1 MATNLKQRLLQ
12 DIAELHTKPYPNIT
26 LHVNDED
33 IAEACLVLKPEG
45 YGTMHLTVE
54 FPSNYPLQAP
64 RVRMDSDVSHPNIF
78 GDYIC
83 ASILNTTEGW
93 TPAYT
98 LKGIAIQLLSFFGSK
113 KIEQSGGG
121 YSVDLDRYRTIHSYT
136 IDPYI
141 CTKCRYGIG
150 NTISGL
156 SLARSPPPTQSLP
169 LISGEGSE
177 ANWPS
182 PQQATQLLQQS
193 PKRRKSNQSTP
204 IPVQPSRISTPNPA
218 PTGTTKNIVN
228 MKLPNEIILLIC
240 ERLET
245 EDLVMFAKAWAK
257 VGPVISQYD
266 VFRTRELQCFCFKKD
281 YMSTK
286 LGVGINIEK
295 RGRIG
300 TIESE
305 FDLLSWE
312 GFQNHR
318 IRRSVQGVSFTN
330 WLPLPISHG
339 HWRRVKGDVNTFL
352 RQISDAATIGP
363 VKPEK
368 VIYSFMNDVVVK
380 LNEQTDRPTIRQPF
394 YPYEET
400 PQSTLTHAS
409 EKAIE
414 SYFHL
419 FHLLLCMATDDL
431 QIGQNADNLLRAFAG
446 GANSKTDCPNLGH
459 LLVASLISSIEM
471 SEAMMKSIIKE
482 TVTRNVVWMLD
493 LKGAG
498 MAELSYMEPS
508 KISEYRLQKT
518 FDASKTSYRL
528 LMFLNLFRRTAVGS
542 PRKPLAKLRDEAFER
557 HGAPPRGSAK
567 GLADSIK
574 RIHEVK
580 NFPQFLTVMGIG
592 KMSAD
597 WFTNFLREC
606 VQASIDKGYSR
617 MPITQGQA
625 LYLRQM
631 KEPEVEANDYLYP
644 TEVNKERISFFPGK
658 GNGGGGRV
666 GNGGYRGR
674 GRGRGRY

>member
-12 DIAELHTKPYPNIT
+12 DIAELQTKPYPNIT

-33 IAEACLVLKPEG
+33 ITEACLILKPEG
-45 YGTMHLTVE
+45 YGSMHLTVE
-54 FPSNYPLQAP
+54 FPSDYPLRAP
-64 RVRMDSDVSHPNIF
+64 QVRMDSDVEHPNIF
-78 GDYIC
+78 GTYIC

-98 LKGIAIQLLSFFGSK
+98 LKGIAIQLLSFFGSS
-113 KIEQSGGG
+113 KIEQNSRR
-121 YSVDLDRYRTIHSYT
+121 YSINLDNYRNTHSYNLDIHT
-136 IDPYI
+136 YA
-141 CTKCRYGIG
+141 KCRYGLG
-150 NTISGL
+150 STINGL
-156 SLARSPPPTQSLP
+156 SLSRSPPPTQTLP

-177 ANWPS
+177 SNWPS

-193 PKRRKSNQSTP
+193 PKRRKLNQSTP
-204 IPVQPSRISTPNPA
+204 IPVQASPASTLTPPA
-218 PTGTTKNIVN
+218 ARATKNIVD
-228 MKLPNEIILLIC
+228 MKLPNEIILMIC

-257 VGPVISQYD
+257 VGPVITQYD
-266 VFRTRELQCFCFKKD
+266 IFRTRELQCFCFKKD

-286 LGVGINIEK
+286 LGVGVSIK
-295 RGRIG
+295 KQGRIG

-312 GFQNHR
+312 GFHNHR
-318 IRRSVQGVSFTN
+318 IRRSVQGVTFTN
-330 WLPLPISHG
+330 FVPLPISHG
-339 HWRRVKGDVNTFL
+339 HWRKVKGDVNTL
-352 RQISDAATIGP
+352 LKQISDAATMGP

-368 VIYSFMNDVVVK
+368 VVYSFMNDVVVK
-380 LNEQTDRPTIRQPF
+380 LNEQTDRPTVRQPF

-400 PQSTLTHAS
+400 PQSTLAHAS

-419 FHLLLCMATDDL
+419 FHLLLCMATEDL
-431 QIGQNADNLLRAFAG
+431 RIGQNADNLLRAFAN

-459 LLVASLISSIEM
+459 LLVASLISSVEM
-471 SEAMMKSIIKE
+471 NEAIIKSIIKE

-493 LKGAG
+493 SKGAG
-498 MAELSYMEPS
+498 MAELSYMEPT

-542 PRKPLAKLRDEAFER
+542 PRKSLPKLRDEAFER

-574 RIHEVK
+574 RIHQVK
-580 NFPQFLTVMGIG
+580 NFPQFLIVMGIG
-592 KMSAD
+592 KVSA
-597 WFTNFLREC
+597 E
-606 VQASIDKGYSR
+606 
-617 MPITQGQA
+617 
-625 LYLRQM
+625 
-631 KEPEVEANDYLYP
+631 
-644 TEVNKERISFFPGK
+644 
-658 GNGGGGRV
+658 
-666 GNGGYRGR
+666 
-674 GRGRGRY
+674 